1 MMETGTITDMRIWEQ
16 GGTFC
21 ALPQS
26 LRARKIIDGMVD
38 EGQAVHHIRGLWDIS
53 AEAAAEL
60 VELSDV
66 MKIEY
71 IDNGR
76 RRIFKR

>member
-1 MMETGTITDMRIWEQ
+1 MGNRNNNRALRIWEQ
-16 GGTFC
+16 DGTFC

-26 LRARKIIDGMVD
+26 LQARKVIDGMAD
-38 EGQAVHHIRGLWDIS
+38 EGKAVHHIRGLWDIS